1 MHARETVSDVL
12 LETLH
17 ALDVRYLF
25 ANLGTDYP
33 SIVESLAKYQALGVP
48 LPRMVLCPH
57 ENTAITAAHGA
68 ALATGRGQAVMVHVD
83 VGTQNLGGA
92 LHNVCTGRIPM
103 FIFAGRSPAGTRGE
117 RLGSRDNPIHYYQ
130 DVRDQA
136 GIVRQYCKWELNLE
150 LPEQSAY
157 AFQRAIRVM
166 HAEPQGPIYMTAG
179 REVLALPV
187 AEMRSDPPQP
197 ADRPTLGELSD
208 ATARRIVRALD
219 EAERPLVI
227 TSYAGR
233 RPEAVPRLVA
243 LCERLGLPVVE
254 ASPTYLNFPRDHAQH
269 WGFRAALPVQFA
281 DLVLLLDTD
290 VPWIPKSGAPPPGTP
305 VIQLDV
311 DPLKSNMVMWDYP
324 VTESH
329 QVDTA
334 QALSA
339 LLTHMEASP
348 GLDAGRLELRKSW
361 LERYRLAPE
370 RPARSHGGSLTPDV
384 VSAVIGEVLGPN
396 AVLIDETV
404 SNLDSTRRFT
414 ARTRPGTYF
423 GLPGG
428 SLGWGGGAALGY
440 RLVRPQADV
449 AWLVGDGSFVFS
461 VPSSLY
467 MTAQHYG
474 VPFLTVIYNNGGWNA
489 VKLATDRMYGAEGQ
503 AARSGNYH
511 HHIGATEHLEQ
522 VAAAF
527 GCFAIAVDSLQGLHQ
542 ALAEARAAMNAGNSA
557 VINVLLASP

>member
-1 MHARETVSDVL
+1 
-12 LETLH
+12 
-17 ALDVRYLF
+17 
-25 ANLGTDYP
+25 
-33 SIVESLAKYQALGVP
+33 
-48 LPRMVLCPH
+48 
-57 ENTAITAAHGA
+57 
-68 ALATGRGQAVMVHVD
+68 
-83 VGTQNLGGA
+83 
-92 LHNVCTGRIPM
+92 
-103 FIFAGRSPAGTRGE
+103 
-117 RLGSRDNPIHYYQ
+117 
-130 DVRDQA
+130 
-136 GIVRQYCKWELNLE
+136 
-150 LPEQSAY
+150 
-157 AFQRAIRVM
+157 
-166 HAEPQGPIYMTAG
+166 
-179 REVLALPV
+179 
-187 AEMRSDPPQP
+187 
-197 ADRPTLGELSD
+197 
-208 ATARRIVRALD
+208 
-219 EAERPLVI
+219 
-227 TSYAGR
+227 
-233 RPEAVPRLVA
+233 
-243 LCERLGLPVVE
+243 
-254 ASPTYLNFPRDHAQH
+254 
-269 WGFRAALPVQFA
+269 
-281 DLVLLLDTD
+281 
-290 VPWIPKSGAPPPGTP
+290 

-339 LLTHMEASP
+339 LLTQMEASP
-348 GLDAGRLELRKSW
+348 GPDAGRLEQRKSW

-370 RPARSHGGSLTPDV
+370 RPDRSDGGSLTPDV